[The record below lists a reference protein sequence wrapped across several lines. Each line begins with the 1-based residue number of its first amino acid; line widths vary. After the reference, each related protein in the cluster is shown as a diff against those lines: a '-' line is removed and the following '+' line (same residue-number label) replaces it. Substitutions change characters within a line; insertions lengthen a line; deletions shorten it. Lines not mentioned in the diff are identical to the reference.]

1 MGRYGHGMVRRPSS
15 EDRRIAAEALEK
27 VGMAEFA
34 QRQLTAVGWTAAARI
49 FGPCACPRCAHL
61 HDGRTICGSRCGN

>member
-1 MGRYGHGMVRRPSS
+1 MNALDVVLMGRYGHVGWLRRPSS

-34 QRQLTAVGWTAAARI
+34 QRQISQLSGGQQQRVFWRARSPKMRG
-49 FGPCACPRCAHL
+49 F
-61 HDGRTICGSRCGN
+61 T